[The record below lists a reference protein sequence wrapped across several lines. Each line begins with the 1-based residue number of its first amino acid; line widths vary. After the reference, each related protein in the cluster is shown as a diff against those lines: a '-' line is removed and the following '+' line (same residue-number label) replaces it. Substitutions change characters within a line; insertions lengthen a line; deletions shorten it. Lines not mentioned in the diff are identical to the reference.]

1 MKKRAILNK
10 TLNIEN
16 IQYEWVAEPGACKVC
31 QAMDG
36 TIYESANNI
45 PDRPHPNCKCH
56 IEIIEKDIDTTDPL
70 ENYKILRREKERTI
84 FEIQKAQGDT
94 ASLLQ
99 EVDECLNQV
108 NKEEQKFSQFQNL
121 VDFDKLDK
129 DDVQMFN
136 KAIEQIEF
144 AKYRGEKAKQQLL
157 DLHQQSIVLEGKI
170 EKINVLGLLLQGI
183 IKSVEVVLGSII
195 SLSRVVK
202 ELTTVILNQLKKGN
216 IDTLSQICF
225 KILIANSYGHYH
237 TNKYNMP
244 EALNLYKV
252 ASPEYLYNKKYVE
265 KNGELYNSIDE
276 LHNYQLEKD
285 IHYRIQQEM
294 GMKDCKVLKLRPD
307 SSLAKKIEQSNTL
320 KKFLK
325 NNLHKLKNQNSI
337 PYQEITFENDDSD
350 LYSAIHGGIFKNVY
364 IDKNTNTLNLTCEDF
379 YNFEFRLTSAKAIL
393 GRYLQDTGLL
403 VPYYIIIELK
413 IPESIWKPYI

>member
-31 QAMDG
+31 EAMDG
-36 TIYESANNI
+36 TIYESANDI

-70 ENYKILRREKERTI
+70 ENYKILRREKERTT

-99 EVDECLNQV
+99 EVDECLNQI
-108 NKEEQKFSQFQNL
+108 NKEEQKFRRLQNL

-129 DDVQMFN
+129 DDIQMFN
-136 KAIEQIEF
+136 KAVEQIEF

-195 SLSRVVK
+195 NLARVVK
-202 ELTTVILNQLKKGN
+202 ELTIEVLSKLLKNNEAVLKKLILNTGINLIGWEKLNDARELWNFSSIGGAQEY
-216 IDTLSQICF
+216 
-225 KILIANSYGHYH
+225 IL
-237 TNKYNMP
+237 
-244 EALNLYKV
+244 
-252 ASPEYLYNKKYVE
+252 
-265 KNGELYNSIDE
+265 KNGKLYEKISDLNNNKLETIIRTKLNTQLHITEARGIVFKPESSIS
-276 LHNYQLEKD
+276 
-285 IHYRIQQEM
+285 QEII
-294 GMKDCKVLKLRPD
+294 K
-307 SSLAKKIEQSNTL
+307 SNTL
-320 KKFLK
+320 K
-325 NNLHKLKNQNSI
+325 N
-337 PYQEITFENDDSD
+337 Y
-350 LYSAIHGGIFKNVY
+350 IH
-364 IDKNTNTLNLTCEDF
+364 E
-379 YNFEFRLTSAKAIL
+379 RKAIL
-393 GRYLQDTGLL
+393 KEKRILQDGSLSFDKFDNFNLYNALGNADIIDIKLDNDNNLIAKIIDTYDFNEDDPNWIVRMARTVQDAKLL
-403 VPYYIIIELK
+403 ENYYEIIVIKVPYEMWINY
-413 IPESIWKPYI
+413 

>member
-16 IQYEWVAEPGACKVC
+16 IQYEWVVEPGACKVC

-36 TIYESANNI
+36 TIYESANDI

-70 ENYKILRREKERTI
+70 ENYKILRRKKERTT

-108 NKEEQKFSQFQNL
+108 NKEEQKFKQLQNL

-129 DDVQMFN
+129 DDIQMFN
-136 KAIEQIEF
+136 KAVEQIEF

-183 IKSVEVVLGSII
+183 IKSVEVVLGNII
-195 SLSRVVK
+195 NLARVVK
-202 ELTTVILNQLKKGN
+202 ELTIEVLSKLLKNNEAVLKK
-216 IDTLSQICF
+216 L
-225 KILIANSYGHYH
+225 ILIAGANVKGRLTKQYDAVELLNFSFTHGIQKHILENGRLYEKISDLNN
-237 TNKYNMP
+237 NKLETIIRTKLNTQLHITEARGIVFKP
-244 EALNLYKV
+244 E
-252 ASPEYLYNKKYVE
+252 S
-265 KNGELYNSIDE
+265 
-276 LHNYQLEKD
+276 
-285 IHYRIQQEM
+285 RISQEII
-294 GMKDCKVLKLRPD
+294 K
-307 SSLAKKIEQSNTL
+307 SNTL
-320 KKFLK
+320 K
-325 NNLHKLKNQNSI
+325 N
-337 PYQEITFENDDSD
+337 Y
-350 LYSAIHGGIFKNVY
+350 IH
-364 IDKNTNTLNLTCEDF
+364 E
-379 YNFEFRLTSAKAIL
+379 RKAIL
-393 GRYLQDTGLL
+393 KEKRILQDDSLSFLGIDSPNLHNALGNVDIIDIKLDNDNNLIAKIIDTYDFNKDDPDWKVQWARTVQDAKLL
-403 VPYYIIIELK
+403 ENYYEIIVIKVPYE
-413 IPESIWKPYI
+413 IWVNY